1 MANMKVVYTLRQE
14 LARDPEHLQ
23 RTQALSLDK
32 SRPLMGLAT
41 TLGLYGSAE
50 WWRNVEAGGI
60 RRERYRGVIRSL
72 YVAGQDEG
80 DEPNS
85 FEIESNGGLNYH
97 WGIVADDEMD
107 KPLYCVGRWA
117 EIDTIFVELKR
128 PKADGAPDF
137 HEEPF
142 KISLSIDP
150 IA

>member
-1 MANMKVVYTLRQE
+1 MANMKVVYSLRHE
-14 LARDPEHLQ
+14 LDRDLEHLQ

-32 SRPLMGLAT
+32 TRPSMGLAT
-41 TLGLYGSAE
+41 TYGLYGSAE

-60 RRERYRGVIRSL
+60 RRERYRGVIRRL

-80 DEPNS
+80 NEPNS
-85 FEIESNGGLNYH
+85 FEIESNDGLNYH
-97 WGIVADDEMD
+97 WGIVVDDEMD

-128 PKADGAPDF
+128 PKPDGSPDF
-137 HEEPF
+137 DEEPL
-142 KISLSIDP
+142 KISLSTDP